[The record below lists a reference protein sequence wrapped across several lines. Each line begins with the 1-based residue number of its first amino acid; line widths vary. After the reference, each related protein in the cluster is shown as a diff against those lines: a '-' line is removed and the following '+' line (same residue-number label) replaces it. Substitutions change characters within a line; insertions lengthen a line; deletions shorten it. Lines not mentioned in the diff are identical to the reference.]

1 MDISQLRSS
10 PSCERNQAPILQVL
24 EQEMP
29 AQAKVLEIG
38 SGTGQHAVYFSTA
51 MPGLDW
57 HCTDRGP
64 DLDELQLRLKHGAE
78 KPLPVAQ
85 VLDVTQA
92 EWPEGQYDA
101 AYSANT
107 AHIMSWSM
115 VCAMLKRLPD
125 RIRPGG
131 LFFLYGPFSYDG
143 AHTADSNQAFDQRL
157 RAENPAMGIRDALE
171 LERQASISGLHLM
184 RDIAMPANNRMLIFT
199 RESL

>member
-1 MDISQLRSS
+1 MDITQLRSS
-10 PSCERNQAPILQVL
+10 PSCERNQEPIRQVL

-38 SGTGQHAVYFSTA
+38 SGTGQHAVYFTRA

-64 DLDELQLRLKHGAE
+64 DLDDLQLRLDHCAD
-78 KPLPVAQ
+78 KPLPKAQ

-92 EWPEGQYDA
+92 QWPDLQFDA

-115 VCAMLKRLPD
+115 VCAMLQRLPERLKPD
-125 RIRPGG
+125 G

-143 AHTADSNQAFDQRL
+143 AHTAESNQAFDQRL

-184 RDIAMPANNRMLIFT
+184 RDIEMPANNRILIFK